1 MTFYDILGYLA
12 SAFVVISL
20 LTSNIKYLRYLNMM
34 GCLLFVIYGVLI
46 SAYPVAIMNGIAFF
60 INIYH
65 LTKLH
70 LEQKQVNVD
79 IEQTLKN

>member
-20 LTSNIKYLRYLNMM
+20 LTSNIKHLRYLNMT
-34 GCLLFVIYGVLI
+34 GCILFVIYGVVI
-46 SAYPVAIMNGIAFF
+46 SAYPVAVMNAIAFL

-65 LTKLH
+65 LRKLH
-70 LEQKQVNVD
+70 IEQK
-79 IEQTLKN
+79 

>member
-1 MTFYDILGYLA
+1 MIFNDILGYLA

-20 LTSNIKYLRYLNMM
+20 LTSNIKYLRYLNMI

-46 SAYPVAIMNGIAFF
+46 FAYPVAVMNAIAFL

-65 LTKLH
+65 LRKLA
-70 LEQKQVNVD
+70 LEQKQMDN
-79 IEQTLKN
+79 

>member
-20 LTSNIKYLRYLNMM
+20 LTSNIKYLRFLNMI
-34 GCLLFVIYGVLI
+34 GCILFVIYGILI
-46 SAYPVAIMNGIAFF
+46 SAYPVAIMNAIALL

-65 LTKLH
+65 LAKLY
-70 LEQKQVNVD
+70 
-79 IEQTLKN
+79 IEKK